1 METTFKTGNPSLL
14 ARAAEEGTL
23 SSGLDA
29 FLSSLDLAEDERAA
43 VHASIPD
50 LERALREGARA
61 PVVVYGWSW
70 A

>member
-1 METTFKTGNPSLL
+1 METTFRTGNPSLL
-14 ARAAEEGTL
+14 ARAAQEGTL

-43 VHASIPD
+43 VHASLPD

-61 PVVVYGWSW
+61 PLVVYGTSW
-70 A
+70 F